1 MGERQDQVAGRV
13 QRGTRHAAGWQ
24 GAIGTLR
31 AYPERRT
38 RDQQRR
44 EGEQPAATCHSPP
57 PTPTANGRSSPAI
70 AAAVC
75 HRSSRCFASARVS
88 TGEIPLGTSRRR
100 LRTSGGFWCWCMSST
115 AAALTDENGGR
126 PARASNSTTP
136 SEYRSVRPST
146 SGAPAACS
154 GLMRSE
160 EHTSELQSHSDLV
173 CRLLLEKK
181 KMLCACSLAVRTGH
195 AS

>member
-1 MGERQDQVAGRV
+1 RRLPQVLGPVRAVKQRRLAPLALGERQDQVAGRV

-75 HRSSRCFASARVS
+75 HRSSRCFASADRKSTRLNSSHVS
-88 TGEIPLGTSRRR
+88 I
-100 LRTSGGFWCWCMSST
+100 
-115 AAALTDENGGR
+115 
-126 PARASNSTTP
+126 
-136 SEYRSVRPST
+136 
-146 SGAPAACS
+146 
-154 GLMRSE
+154 
-160 EHTSELQSHSDLV
+160 
-173 CRLLLEKK
+173 
-181 KMLCACSLAVRTGH
+181 
-195 AS
+195 